1 MLAMA
6 VFQSINR
13 CLTHRYRQQAGSY
26 NVFVFYSKFVQGN
39 SPMSSRVAS
48 KSSAIPVPH
57 AASPALLI
65 PALLLFVSGAAALVY
80 QVLWIK
86 QLSLVVGVEVY
97 AITTGISA
105 FFAGLALGGW
115 LFGRWADRL
124 QQPVLL
130 YAGLEVVVAV
140 LGVGA
145 TFAMSLAA
153 SPFAWLEQH
162 IGLAAWVLP
171 FALVGIPAL
180 LMGGTLPVL
189 VRSLATD
196 PQHLGKAGG
205 QLYAANTAGAIAGTL
220 LAAFVL
226 IATLGVRGSALAAAM
241 LNLLA
246 AAGALWFQR
255 HRSLSAVTPAKH
267 TSSKAPDRLALWL
280 YSIAGGVAL
289 GYEVVWSQS
298 IVQFMSTR
306 TYAFAVVLATYLT
319 GLFLGSVLLA
329 RRVERIRDPWGVFGL
344 LIAGAGLVALLEI
357 ALLGRW
363 LVVAQSLAEAWVLSL
378 GASELPGMSARF
390 AVAAL
395 SIVFVPTLL
404 LGAAFPLAL
413 RLSVG
418 RERVGQDV
426 GAVVAFNTLGG
437 IVGVMLCGFV
447 LIPWLGL
454 VRTLGLL
461 AIVAAGI
468 GYFAVRKGHGVKK
481 GRRQA
486 VVAIGLLSVA
496 VAVFT
501 PVNKL
506 ASLLPGA
513 RNATLAFYEEGRG
526 GTVAVV
532 TQGKGQKAFQRLYIQ
547 GVSNTGDAMPSLR
560 YMRIQ
565 ALLPLLIHNGEPRS
579 ALVIG
584 FGTGI
589 TAGALT
595 RYPGLEH
602 RVVAELLPSVVKAA
616 PLFKGNFNAAADPG
630 VDVRLR
636 DGRQELLRNPQRY
649 DLITLEPPPPSAA
662 GVVNLYSR
670 DFYQL
675 AASRL
680 EKQGLVAQW
689 LPLPTQNI
697 DDSRSL
703 VRSFLDVF
711 PYANVWTSELH
722 EMLLVGSMEPIA
734 LDAAKI
740 SERFQQDSVRSTLQD
755 VGIGSANALLATWV
769 TDRTGLER
777 FAADAP
783 PVTDDQPRIEYAP
796 WVRAKEISRVLPALL
811 DLHVAPPLVNA
822 DAGFIERMNAH
833 QQRLMQF
840 YRASLHAYDGDRDAW
855 ARDIREVMRGD
866 GGNPYYRWFVGD

>member
-1 MLAMA
+1 M
-6 VFQSINR
+6 
-13 CLTHRYRQQAGSY
+13 
-26 NVFVFYSKFVQGN
+26 
-39 SPMSSRVAS
+39 PSRIAS
-48 KSSAIPVPH
+48 KPSAIPTTQ
-57 AASPALLI
+57 AATPALLI
-65 PALLLFVSGAAALVY
+65 PALLLCISGAAALVY

-105 FFAGLALGGW
+105 FFAGLAIGGW

-130 YAGLEVVVAV
+130 YAGLEVLVAI

-145 TFAMSLAA
+145 TVAMSLAA
-153 SPFAWLEQH
+153 SLFAWLQSH
-162 IGLAAWVLP
+162 VGLLAWCLP
-171 FALVGIPAL
+171 FTLVGIPAV

-189 VRSLATD
+189 VRSLAAD
-196 PQHLGKAGG
+196 PGRAGG
-205 QLYAANTAGAIAGTL
+205 QLYAANTLGAIVGTL

-226 IATLGVRGSALAAAM
+226 IVTLGVRGSALFAAM

-246 AAGALWFQR
+246 AAGALWLQR
-255 HRSLSAVTPAKH
+255 QVPTPITAAVKH
-267 TSSKAPDRLALWL
+267 HTEKAADRTALWL
-280 YSIAGGVAL
+280 YAIAGGVAL

-306 TYAFAVVLATYLT
+306 TCAFAVVLATYLT
-319 GLFLGSVLLA
+319 GLFIGSALLA

-344 LIAGAGLVALLEI
+344 LIAGAGLIALLEI

-363 LVVAQSLAEAWVLSL
+363 LVLAQSQAESWLLAL
-378 GASELPGMSARF
+378 GASELAGMSARF

-418 RERVGQDV
+418 RERVGRDV

-437 IVGVMLCGFV
+437 IVGVMLCGFL
-447 LIPWLGL
+447 LIPLLGL

-461 AIVAAGI
+461 AIIAAGI
-468 GYFAVRKGHGVKK
+468 GYVAVRKGHHVKK

-486 VVAIGLLSVA
+486 VVALGLVSIAFA
-496 VAVFT
+496 VLT
-501 PVNKL
+501 PVDKL

-513 RNATLAFYEEGRG
+513 RNGTLAFYEEGRG

-532 TQGKGQKAFQRLYIQ
+532 AQGRGENSFHRLYIQ

-579 ALVIG
+579 TLVIG

-589 TAGALT
+589 TAGALL
-595 RYPGLEH
+595 RYPGLEQ

-616 PLFKGNFNAAADPG
+616 PLFKGNFNAASDPG
-630 VDVRLR
+630 VEVRLR
-636 DGRQELLRNPQRY
+636 DGRQELLRSPQTY

-680 EKQGLVAQW
+680 EQGIVAQW

-711 PYANVWTSELH
+711 PYASLWTSEFH
-722 EMLLVGSMEPIA
+722 EMLLVGSLQPMA

-740 SERFQQDSVRSTLQD
+740 TERFQQASVRSTLQD
-755 VGIGSANALLATWV
+755 VGIGSAPALLATWV
-769 TDRTGLER
+769 TDRAGLER
-777 FAADAP
+777 FAANAP
-783 PVTDDQPRIEYAP
+783 AVTDDQPRIEYAP
-796 WVRAKEISRVLPALL
+796 WVRSKEITRVLPALL
-811 DLHVAPPLVNA
+811 DLYVPPPLVNA
-822 DAGFIERMNAH
+822 DTGFTERMETH
-833 QQRLMQF
+833 RQRLLQF

-855 ARDIREVMRGD
+855 GRDMREVMRWD
-866 GGNPYYRWFVGD
+866 GGNPYFRWFTGQ

>member
-1 MLAMA
+1 
-6 VFQSINR
+6 
-13 CLTHRYRQQAGSY
+13 
-26 NVFVFYSKFVQGN
+26 
-39 SPMSSRVAS
+39 MSSRVAS

-57 AASPALLI
+57 VAVPILI
-65 PALLLFVSGAAALVY
+65 PALLLFISGAAALVY

-105 FFAGLALGGW
+105 FFAGLALGGL

-124 QQPVLL
+124 QHPVLL
-130 YAGLEVVVAV
+130 YAGLEVLVAV

-153 SPFAWLEQH
+153 VPFAWLAQH
-162 IGLAAWVLP
+162 IGLAAWLLP
-171 FALVGIPAL
+171 FTLVGLPAV

-189 VRSLATD
+189 VRSLAAN
-196 PQHLGKAGG
+196 PQQLGKAGG

-255 HRSLSAVTPAKH
+255 QHSTPVAAPAKH
-267 TSSKAPDRLALWL
+267 TTDKVPDRLALWL

-319 GLFLGSVLLA
+319 GLFIGSVVLA
-329 RRVERIRDPWGVFGL
+329 RRVDRLRDPWGVFGL
-344 LIAGAGLVALLEI
+344 LIAGAGLIALLEI
-357 ALLGRW
+357 AFLGRW
-363 LVVAQSLAEAWVLSL
+363 LVFLQSQAEA
-378 GASELPGMSARF
+378 GALAMGGSELLGMSARF

-418 RERVGQDV
+418 QDHVGKDV

-437 IVGVMLCGFV
+437 IIGVMLCGFL
-447 LIPWLGL
+447 LIPLLGL

-461 AIVAAGI
+461 AIVAAAV
-468 GYFAVRKGHGVKK
+468 GYFAVRKGHHVKK

-486 VVAIGLLSVA
+486 VIAIGLLSVI
-496 VAVFT
+496 VAIFT
-501 PVNKL
+501 PVDKL

-513 RNATLAFYEEGRG
+513 RNGTLAFYQEGRG

-532 TQGKGQKAFQRLYIQ
+532 KQGKGQNAFQRLYIQ

-602 RVVAELLPSVVKAA
+602 RVVAELLPSVVHAA

-636 DGRQELLRNPQRY
+636 DGRQELLRSSQLY

-680 EKQGLVAQW
+680 ENNGLVAQW

-711 PYANVWTSELH
+711 PYATLWTSEFH
-722 EMLLVGSMEPIA
+722 EMLLVGSLQPIE

-740 SERFQQDSVRSTLQD
+740 TERFQQQSVRDTLQD
-755 VGIGSANALLATWV
+755 VGIGSAPDLLATWV
-769 TDRTGLER
+769 TDRAGLER
-777 FAADAP
+777 FAADAL

-796 WVRAKEISRVLPALL
+796 WVRAKEITRVLPALL
-811 DLHVAPPLVNA
+811 DLHIAPPLVNA
-822 DAGFIERMNAH
+822 DASFMERMNTH

-855 ARDIREVMRGD
+855 ARDMREVMLGD
-866 GGNPYYRWFVGD
+866 GGNPYFRWFGGQ

>member
-1 MLAMA
+1 
-6 VFQSINR
+6 
-13 CLTHRYRQQAGSY
+13 
-26 NVFVFYSKFVQGN
+26 
-39 SPMSSRVAS
+39 MSSRVAS

-162 IGLAAWVLP
+162 IGLAAWLLP

-255 HRSLSAVTPAKH
+255 HRSLPAVAPAKH
-267 TSSKAPDRLALWL
+267 TSSKAPDQLALWL

-363 LVVAQSLAEAWVLSL
+363 LVVAQSLAETWVLSL

-711 PYANVWTSELH
+711 PYANVWTSEFH

-866 GGNPYYRWFVGD
+866 GGNPYYRWFVGE

>member
-1 MLAMA
+1 
-6 VFQSINR
+6 
-13 CLTHRYRQQAGSY
+13 
-26 NVFVFYSKFVQGN
+26 
-39 SPMSSRVAS
+39 MSSRVAS
-48 KSSAIPVPH
+48 KSAALPVAH
-57 AASPALLI
+57 VIAPALWV
-65 PALLLFVSGAAALVY
+65 PALLLFISGAAALVY

-105 FFAGLALGGW
+105 FFAGLALGGL

-124 QQPVLL
+124 QRPVLL
-130 YAGLEVVVAV
+130 YAGLEVAVAV
-140 LGVGA
+140 LGVGT
-145 TFAMSLAA
+145 TFALSLAA
-153 SPFAWLEQH
+153 SPFAWLEQQV
-162 IGLAAWVLP
+162 GVVAWLLP

-189 VRSLATD
+189 VRSLAAD
-196 PQHLGKAGG
+196 PQQLGKAGG

-220 LAAFVL
+220 LAAFLL
-226 IATLGVRGSALAAAM
+226 IASLGVRGSALAAAM

-246 AAGALWFQR
+246 AVGALWLQHQR
-255 HRSLSAVTPAKH
+255 PQPVAAAPKH
-267 TSSKAPDRLALWL
+267 ACDKAPHRLALWL

-306 TYAFAVVLATYLT
+306 TYAFAVVLATYLS
-319 GLFLGSVLLA
+319 GLFLGSLLLA

-344 LIAGAGLVALLEI
+344 LIAGAGLLALLEI

-363 LVVAQSLAEAWVLSL
+363 LVVGQSLAEAWVLSL
-378 GASELPGMSARF
+378 GASELLGMSVRF
-390 AVAAL
+390 AVAAI

-418 RERVGQDV
+418 PARVGRDV

-437 IVGVMLCGFV
+437 IIGVMLCGFV
-447 LIPWLGL
+447 LIPLLGL

-461 AIVAAGI
+461 AVVAAAI

-481 GRRQA
+481 GRRHA
-486 VVAIGLLSVA
+486 VVAIGMLSVA

-513 RNATLAFYEEGRG
+513 RQATLAFYEEGRG

-532 TQGKGQKAFQRLYIQ
+532 TQGKGQNAFQRLYIQ

-579 ALVIG
+579 TLVIG

-602 RVVAELLPSVVKAA
+602 RVVAELLPAVVKAA
-616 PLFKGNFNAAADPG
+616 PLFKGNFNAVADPG

-636 DGRQELLRNPQRY
+636 DGRQELLRNAQRY

-680 EKQGLVAQW
+680 EQHGLVAQW

-711 PYANVWTSELH
+711 PYATLWTSEFH
-722 EMLLVGSMEPIA
+722 EMLLVGSLQPIE

-740 SERFQQDSVRSTLQD
+740 SQRFQQDSVRDTLQD
-755 VGIGSANALLATWV
+755 IGIGSASALLATWV
-769 TDRTGLER
+769 TDRAGLER
-777 FAADAP
+777 FAGNAQ

-811 DLHVAPPLVNA
+811 DLRQPPVLRNA
-822 DAGFIERMNAH
+822 DEGFVERMNTH

-866 GGNPYYRWFVGD
+866 GGNPYYRWFVGE

>member
-1 MLAMA
+1 LPIA
-6 VFQSINR
+6 
-13 CLTHRYRQQAGSY
+13 
-26 NVFVFYSKFVQGN
+26 QGN
-39 SPMSSRVAS
+39 KSMSSRVAS
-48 KSSAIPVPH
+48 KSSAIPAPQV
-57 AASPALLI
+57 ASPALLI

-105 FFAGLALGGW
+105 FFAGLALGGL
-115 LFGRWADRL
+115 LFGRWADTLR
-124 QQPVLL
+124 QPLLL
-130 YAGLEVVVAV
+130 YAGLEVLVAI

-162 IGLAAWVLP
+162 VGLLAWVLP

-196 PQHLGKAGG
+196 PLQLGKAGG
-205 QLYAANTAGAIAGTL
+205 HLYAANTAGAIAGTL

-226 IATLGVRGSALAAAM
+226 IAALGVRGSALAAAM

-255 HRSLSAVTPAKH
+255 QRPLLEEASAKPH
-267 TSSKAPDRLALWL
+267 TEKVPDRLALWL

-319 GLFLGSVLLA
+319 GLFLGSALLA
-329 RRVERIRDPWGVFGL
+329 RRVDRLRDPWGVFGL

-363 LVVAQSLAEAWVLSL
+363 LVFAQTTVEAWVLSF
-378 GASELPGMSARF
+378 GASELLGMSARF

-395 SIVFVPTLL
+395 SIVFVPTVL
-404 LGAAFPLAL
+404 LGAAFPVAL

-418 RERVGQDV
+418 RDHVGRNV
-426 GAVVAFNTLGG
+426 GEVVAFNTLGG
-437 IVGVMLCGFV
+437 IIGVMLCGFV
-447 LIPWLGL
+447 LIPLLGL

-461 AIVAAGI
+461 AIIAAGI

-486 VVAIGLLSVA
+486 VVAIGLVA
-496 VAVFT
+496 VALVVFT
-501 PVNKL
+501 PANKL

-513 RNATLAFYEEGRG
+513 RNGTLNFYEEGRG

-532 TQGKGQKAFQRLYIQ
+532 SQGKGQKTFERLYIQ

-595 RYPGLEH
+595 QYPGLEQ
-602 RVVAELLPSVVKAA
+602 RVVAELLPAVVKAA
-616 PLFKGNFNAAADPG
+616 PLFKGNFNAASHSG

-675 AASRL
+675 AARRL
-680 EKQGLVAQW
+680 NKQGLVAQW

-703 VRSFLDVF
+703 VRSFLDVY
-711 PYANVWTSELH
+711 PYASLWTSEFH
-722 EMLLVGSMEPIA
+722 EMLLVGSMEPIE

-755 VGIGSANALLATWV
+755 VGIGSAAALLATWV
-769 TDRTGLER
+769 TDRAGLER
-777 FAADAP
+777 FAANAQ

-796 WVRAKEISRVLPALL
+796 WVRAKEITRVLPALL
-811 DLHVAPPLVNA
+811 DLRIAPPLLNA
-822 DAGFIERMNAH
+822 DQGFTERMNTH

-855 ARDIREVMRGD
+855 SRDIREVMRGD
-866 GGNPYYRWFVGD
+866 GGNPYFRWFVGD

>member
-1 MLAMA
+1 
-6 VFQSINR
+6 
-13 CLTHRYRQQAGSY
+13 
-26 NVFVFYSKFVQGN
+26 
-39 SPMSSRVAS
+39 MSSRVAS

-196 PQHLGKAGG
+196 PLNLGKAGG

-616 PLFKGNFNAAADPG
+616 PLFKGNFDAAADPG

>member
-1 MLAMA
+1 
-6 VFQSINR
+6 
-13 CLTHRYRQQAGSY
+13 
-26 NVFVFYSKFVQGN
+26 
-39 SPMSSRVAS
+39 MSSRVAS
-48 KSSAIPVPH
+48 KSSAIPASHTH
-57 AASPALLI
+57 APALLI
-65 PALLLFVSGAAALVY
+65 PALLLVVSGAAALVY

-115 LFGRWADRL
+115 LFGRLADRL
-124 QQPVLL
+124 QRPVLL
-130 YAGLEVVVAV
+130 YAGLEVLVAL

-145 TFAMSLAA
+145 TLGMSLAA
-153 SPFAWLEQH
+153 APFAWLEQQ
-162 IGLAAWVLP
+162 IGLAAWGLP
-171 FALVGIPAL
+171 FALVGLPAV

-189 VRSLATD
+189 VRALATD
-196 PQHLGKAGG
+196 PRHSGKAGG
-205 QLYAANTAGAIAGTL
+205 QLYAANTLGAIAGTL
-220 LAAFVL
+220 LAAFLL
-226 IATLGVRGSALAAAM
+226 IATLGVRGSAIFAAM

-246 AAGALWFQR
+246 AAGALLWFQR
-255 HRSLSAVTPAKH
+255 QGPVPAESASAEVVAPA
-267 TSSKAPDRLALWL
+267 APARLALWL
-280 YSIAGGVAL
+280 YAIAGGVAL

-306 TYAFAVVLATYLT
+306 TYAFAVVLATYLL
-319 GLFLGSVLLA
+319 GLFLGSVWMA
-329 RRVERIRDPWGVFGL
+329 RRVERVRDPWGLFGL
-344 LIAGAGLVALLEI
+344 LIAAAGLLALLEV

-363 LVVAQSLAEAWVLSL
+363 LVLLQTQGEAVALAL
-378 GASELPGMSARF
+378 GASELAAMSVRF

-395 SIVFVPTLL
+395 CIVFVPTLL

-413 RLSVG
+413 RLCVGQDRVG
-418 RERVGQDV
+418 RDV

-437 IVGVMLCGFV
+437 IIGVMLCGFL
-447 LIPWLGL
+447 LIPLLGL

-461 AIVAAGI
+461 ALIAA
-468 GYFAVRKGHGVKK
+468 AVGVIAISQGRALNKGTRQGV
-481 GRRQA
+481 
-486 VVAIGLLSVA
+486 IA
-496 VAVFT
+496 VAVLSLGVAVLT
-501 PVNKL
+501 PVDKL

-513 RNATLAFYEEGRG
+513 RNGELAFYQEGRG

-532 TQGKGQKAFQRLYIQ
+532 TQGKQPRTFQRLYIQ

-589 TAGALT
+589 TAGALLQ
-595 RYPGLEH
+595 YPGLEQ
-602 RVVAELLPSVVKAA
+602 RVVAELLPAVVQAA
-616 PLFKGNFNAAADPG
+616 PLFQGNYNAGANPAL
-630 VDVRLR
+630 DVRLR
-636 DGRQELLRNPQRY
+636 DGRQELLRSEQRY

-675 AASRL
+675 AARRL
-680 EKQGLVAQW
+680 EAKGLVAQW

-697 DDSRSL
+697 DDSRAL
-703 VRSFLDVF
+703 VQSFLQVF
-711 PYANVWTSELH
+711 PYANVWTSEFH
-722 EMLLVGSMEPIA
+722 EMLLVGSLEPIE
-734 LDAAKI
+734 LDAARI
-740 SERFQQDSVRSTLQD
+740 SQRYAQDSVRNALQE
-755 VGIGSANALLATWV
+755 VGVSSAPALLATWV
-769 TDRTGLER
+769 TDRLGLQQ
-777 FAADAP
+777 FAGQALA
-783 PVTDDQPRIEYAP
+783 VTDDQPRIEYAP

-811 DLHVAPPLVNA
+811 DLHRPPPLLNA
-822 DAGFIERMNAH
+822 DPAFSERMNVH

-840 YRASLHAYDGDRDAW
+840 YRASLHAYDGDRQAW

-866 GGNPYYRWFVGD
+866 SANPYYRWFVGE

>member
-1 MLAMA
+1 
-6 VFQSINR
+6 
-13 CLTHRYRQQAGSY
+13 
-26 NVFVFYSKFVQGN
+26 
-39 SPMSSRVAS
+39 MSSRTAS
-48 KSSAIPVPH
+48 KPAALAH
-57 AASPALLI
+57 ASTTLI
-65 PALLLFVSGAAALVY
+65 PALLLFISGMAALVY

-105 FFAGLALGGW
+105 FFAGLALGGL

-124 QQPVLL
+124 SRPLLL
-130 YAGLEVVVAV
+130 YALLEILVAV

-145 TFAMSLAA
+145 TVALSMAA

-162 IGLAAWVLP
+162 IGLLAWVLP
-171 FALVGIPAL
+171 FVLVGIPAL

-189 VRSLATD
+189 VRSLDID
-196 PQHLGKAGG
+196 PKALSQAGG
-205 QLYAANTAGAIAGTL
+205 RLYAANTAGAIAGTL
-220 LAAFVL
+220 LTAFVL
-226 IATLGVRGSALAAAM
+226 IATFGVRGSALVAAM
-241 LNLLA
+241 LNLVA
-246 AAGALWFQR
+246 AVGALLYVR
-255 HRSLSAVTPAKH
+255 HHTPKPLTH
-267 TSSKAPDRLALWL
+267 THSTKPARLALVL
-280 YSIAGGVAL
+280 YAIAGGVAL

-306 TYAFAVVLATYLT
+306 TYAFAVVLATYLA
-319 GLFLGSVLLA
+319 GLFIGSQFMA

-344 LIAGAGLVALLEI
+344 LIAGAGLVALLEV

-363 LVVAQSLAEAWVLSL
+363 LVLLQTQAEALVLSL
-378 GASELPGMSARF
+378 GGTELPGMSARF

-395 SIVFVPTLL
+395 CIVFVPTLL

-418 RERVGQDV
+418 SEHVGRDV

-447 LIPWLGL
+447 LIPWLEL

-461 AIVAAGI
+461 AVLAGI
-468 GYFAVRKGHGVKK
+468 VGYLAVRRGHGVKK

-486 VVAIGLLSVA
+486 VVAFGLLSLA
-496 VAVFT
+496 VALLT
-501 PVNKL
+501 PVDRL
-506 ASLLPGA
+506 AKLLPGA
-513 RNATLAFYEEGRG
+513 RNASLAFYQEGRG
-526 GTVAVV
+526 ATVAVV
-532 TQGKGQKAFQRLYIQ
+532 TQGRGARNFQRLYIQ

-589 TAGALT
+589 TAGALL

-602 RVVAELLPSVVKAA
+602 RVVAELLPSVIQAA
-616 PLFKGNFNAAADPG
+616 PLFKGNFNAASDPA

-636 DGRQELLRNPQRY
+636 DGRQELLRNPQAY

-675 AASRL
+675 AARRL
-680 EKQGLVAQW
+680 EKNGLLAQW

-697 DDSRSL
+697 EDSQSL

-711 PYANVWTSELH
+711 PYATLWTSEFH
-722 EMLLVGSMEPIA
+722 EMLLVGSMEPIELDTARIRQRFEQPTVSSA
-734 LDAAKI
+734 LG
-740 SERFQQDSVRSTLQD
+740 E
-755 VGIGSANALLATWV
+755 VGIDSAATLLATWV
-769 TDRTGLER
+769 TDRRGLER
-777 FAADAP
+777 FAGNAL

-796 WVRAKEISRVLPALL
+796 WVRSKEIARVLPALL
-811 DLHVAPPLVNA
+811 DLRVPAPLLNP
-822 DAGFIERMNAH
+822 DPTFERTLASE

-840 YRASLHAYDGDRDAW
+840 YRASLHAYDGDRTAW
-855 ARDIREVMRGD
+855 SRDIQAVLQQD
-866 GGNPYYRWFVGD
+866 SANPYYRWFIGQ

>member
-1 MLAMA
+1 
-6 VFQSINR
+6 
-13 CLTHRYRQQAGSY
+13 
-26 NVFVFYSKFVQGN
+26 
-39 SPMSSRVAS
+39 MSSRVAS

-162 IGLAAWVLP
+162 IGLAAWLLP

-255 HRSLSAVTPAKH
+255 HRSLPAVAPAKH
-267 TSSKAPDRLALWL
+267 TSSKTPDRLALWL

-363 LVVAQSLAEAWVLSL
+363 LVVAQSLAETWVLSL

-616 PLFKGNFNAAADPG
+616 QLFKGNFNAAADPG

-711 PYANVWTSELH
+711 PYANVWTSEFH

-866 GGNPYYRWFVGD
+866 GGNPYYRWFVGE

>member
-1 MLAMA
+1 MSPA
-6 VFQSINR
+6 QSQPFLNR
-13 CLTHRYRQQAGSY
+13 NKAIC
-26 NVFVFYSKFVQGN
+26 
-39 SPMSSRVAS
+39 MSSRVAS
-48 KSSAIPVPH
+48 KSPAHPVPH
-57 AASPALLI
+57 TATAALLI
-65 PALLLFVSGAAALVY
+65 PALLLCISGAAALVY

-115 LFGRWADRL
+115 WFGRWADRL
-124 QQPVLL
+124 KQPALL
-130 YAGLEVVVAV
+130 YAGLEVLVAV

-145 TFAMSLAA
+145 TFAMSVAA
-153 SPFAWLEQH
+153 SPFAWLQEH
-162 IGLAAWVLP
+162 VGLFAWLLP
-171 FALVGIPAL
+171 FLLVGAPAV

-189 VRSLATD
+189 VRSLAAS
-196 PQHLGKAGG
+196 PGKAGG
-205 QLYAANTAGAIAGTL
+205 QLYAANTLGAIAGTL
-220 LAAFVL
+220 LAAFLL

-246 AAGALWFQR
+246 AAGALGWQR
-255 HRSLSAVTPAKH
+255 LRPMPVEAPVKH
-267 TSSKAPDRLALWL
+267 HIEKAPDRTALWL

-306 TYAFAVVLATYLT
+306 TYAFAVVLATYLA
-319 GLFLGSVLLA
+319 GLFLGSALLA

-344 LIAGAGLVALLEI
+344 LIAGAGLIALLEI
-357 ALLGRW
+357 AVLGRW
-363 LVVAQSLAEAWVLSL
+363 LVIAQSQAEIWLL
-378 GASELPGMSARF
+378 TQGASELAGMSARF

-395 SIVFVPTLL
+395 AIVFVPTLL

-418 RERVGQDV
+418 QERIGRDV

-447 LIPWLGL
+447 LIPLLGL

-461 AIVAAGI
+461 AIIAAGI
-468 GYFAVRKGHGVKK
+468 GWFAVRKGHGVKK

-486 VVAIGLLSVA
+486 VVALGLLSVA
-496 VAVFT
+496 LAVLT

-513 RNATLAFYEEGRG
+513 RNGTLAFYEEGRG

-532 TQGKGQKAFQRLYIQ
+532 SQGTGRNAFQRLYIQ

-589 TAGALT
+589 TAGALL

-602 RVVAELLPSVVKAA
+602 RVVAELLPAVVKAA
-616 PLFKGNFNAAADPG
+616 PLFKGNFNAASDPG

-636 DGRQELLRNPQRY
+636 DGRQELLRSPQAY

-711 PYANVWTSELH
+711 PYATLWTSEFH
-722 EMLLVGSMEPIA
+722 EMLLVGSLTPIE
-734 LDAAKI
+734 LDAGKI
-740 SERFQQDSVRSTLQD
+740 TQRLQQDSVRSALQD
-755 VGIGSANALLATWV
+755 VGIGSAAALLSTWV

-777 FAADAP
+777 FAAGAP
-783 PVTDDQPRIEYAP
+783 AVTDDQPRIEYAP
-796 WVRAKEISRVLPALL
+796 WVRTKEITRVLPALL
-811 DLHVAPPLVNA
+811 DLYVAPPLVNA
-822 DAGFIERMNAH
+822 DVGFDERMQAH
-833 QQRLMQF
+833 RQRLMQF

-855 ARDIREVMRGD
+855 GRDIREVMRGD
-866 GGNPYYRWFVGD
+866 GGNPYFRWFVGD

>member
-1 MLAMA
+1 
-6 VFQSINR
+6 
-13 CLTHRYRQQAGSY
+13 
-26 NVFVFYSKFVQGN
+26 
-39 SPMSSRVAS
+39 MSTRVAS
-48 KSSAIPVPH
+48 KSSAIPAPH
-57 AASPALLI
+57 VATPALLI

-105 FFAGLALGGW
+105 FFAGLALGGL

-124 QQPVLL
+124 QQPILL
-130 YAGLEVVVAV
+130 YAGLEVLVAI

-153 SPFAWLEQH
+153 GPFAWLEQH
-162 IGLAAWVLP
+162 IGVLAWVLP

-189 VRSLATD
+189 VRSLAAD

-246 AAGALWFQR
+246 AAGAVWFQR
-255 HRSLSAVTPAKH
+255 HHSMPADAPVKH
-267 TSSKAPDRLALWL
+267 PASKAPDRLALWL

-289 GYEVVWSQS
+289 GYEVVWSQA

-329 RRVERIRDPWGVFGL
+329 RRVDRLRDPWGVFGL

-363 LVVAQSLAEAWVLSL
+363 LVVAQSVAEAWVLSL

-418 RERVGQDV
+418 RDHVGRHV
-426 GAVVAFNTLGG
+426 GEVVAFNTLGG
-437 IVGVMLCGFV
+437 IIGVMLCGFV
-447 LIPWLGL
+447 LIPMLGL

-461 AIVAAGI
+461 AIIAAGI

-481 GRRQA
+481 GRRQGVIA
-486 VVAIGLLSVA
+486 VGLLSLA
-496 VAVFT
+496 LALLT
-501 PVNKL
+501 PVDKL

-616 PLFKGNFNAAADPG
+616 PLFKGNFNAAADPA

-670 DFYQL
+670 AFYQL

-680 EKQGLVAQW
+680 ENKGLVAQW

-711 PYANVWTSELH
+711 PYATLWTSEFH
-722 EMLLVGSMEPIA
+722 EMLLVGSLEPIE

-740 SERFQQDSVRSTLQD
+740 SQRFQQDSVRSTLQD
-755 VGIGSANALLATWV
+755 VGIGSAAALLATWV
-769 TDRTGLER
+769 TDRAGLER
-777 FAADAP
+777 FAADAQ

-811 DLHVAPPLVNA
+811 DLRIAPPLVNA
-822 DAGFIERMNAH
+822 DAGFNERMNAH

-866 GGNPYYRWFVGD
+866 GGNPYYRWFVGE

>member
-1 MLAMA
+1 
-6 VFQSINR
+6 
-13 CLTHRYRQQAGSY
+13 
-26 NVFVFYSKFVQGN
+26 
-39 SPMSSRVAS
+39 MSTRVAS
-48 KSSAIPVPH
+48 KSSAIPVQQ

-65 PALLLFVSGAAALVY
+65 PALLLCISGAAALVY

-130 YAGLEVVVAV
+130 YAGLEVLVAV

-153 SPFAWLEQH
+153 SPFAWLQDH
-162 IGLAAWVLP
+162 VGLLAWLLP
-171 FALVGIPAL
+171 FLLVGIPAV

-189 VRSLATD
+189 VRSLTAD
-196 PQHLGKAGG
+196 PGKAGG
-205 QLYAANTAGAIAGTL
+205 QLYAANTLGAIIGTL

-226 IATLGVRGSALAAAM
+226 IASLGVRGSALAAAM

-246 AAGALWFQR
+246 AAGALWLQ
-255 HRSLSAVTPAKH
+255 HQQPTPVAAPVKH
-267 TSSKAPDRLALWL
+267 HSEKAADRTALWL
-280 YSIAGGVAL
+280 YAIAGGVAL

-306 TYAFAVVLATYLT
+306 TYAFAVVLATYLS
-319 GLFLGSVLLA
+319 GLFLGSALLA

-344 LIAGAGLVALLEI
+344 LIAGAGLIALLEV
-357 ALLGRW
+357 AVLGRW
-363 LVVAQSLAEAWVLSL
+363 LVLAQSQAEIGLLAM
-378 GASELPGMSARF
+378 GASELTGMSARF

-404 LGAAFPLAL
+404 LGAAFPLVL

-418 RERVGQDV
+418 HERIGRDV

-437 IVGVMLCGFV
+437 IIGVMLCGFL
-447 LIPWLGL
+447 LIPLLGL

-461 AIVAAGI
+461 AIIAAGI
-468 GYFAVRKGHGVKK
+468 GYFAVRKGHHVKK
-481 GRRQA
+481 GRRQV
-486 VVAIGLLSVA
+486 VVALGLLSVA
-496 VAVFT
+496 LAVLT
-501 PVNKL
+501 PADKF

-513 RNATLAFYEEGRG
+513 RNGTLAFYEEGRG

-532 TQGKGQKAFQRLYIQ
+532 AQGKGQNLFHRLYIQ

-589 TAGALT
+589 TAGALL

-602 RVVAELLPSVVKAA
+602 RVVAELLPSVVQSRAVVQGQ
-616 PLFKGNFNAAADPG
+616 LQ
-630 VDVRLR
+630 RR
-636 DGRQELLRNPQRY
+636 QRSGRGRASCVTAVSELLRSPQTY

-675 AASRL
+675 AASSSGAKRSGRAMAAAADA
-680 EKQGLVAQW
+680 EQD
-689 LPLPTQNI
+689 

-711 PYANVWTSELH
+711 PYANRSGPANSTRCCWWVRCSPSHWMQRKSPSVSSRT
-722 EMLLVGSMEPIA
+722 A
-734 LDAAKI
+734 CAAPCRM
-740 SERFQQDSVRSTLQD
+740 S
-755 VGIGSANALLATWV
+755 GSARRRRCCL
-769 TDRTGLER
+769 
-777 FAADAP
+777 
-783 PVTDDQPRIEYAP
+783 
-796 WVRAKEISRVLPALL
+796 
-811 DLHVAPPLVNA
+811 
-822 DAGFIERMNAH
+822 
-833 QQRLMQF
+833 
-840 YRASLHAYDGDRDAW
+840 
-855 ARDIREVMRGD
+855 RG
-866 GGNPYYRWFVGD
+866 

>member
-1 MLAMA
+1 
-6 VFQSINR
+6 
-13 CLTHRYRQQAGSY
+13 
-26 NVFVFYSKFVQGN
+26 
-39 SPMSSRVAS
+39 MSSRIAS
-48 KSSAIPVPH
+48 KPSAIPVSQ
-57 AASPALLI
+57 AASATPLI
-65 PALLLFVSGAAALVY
+65 PALLLCISGAAALVY

-130 YAGLEVVVAV
+130 YAGLEVLVAM

-145 TFAMSLAA
+145 TVAMSLAA
-153 SPFAWLEQH
+153 NAFAWLQGH
-162 IGLAAWVLP
+162 VGVLAWLLP
-171 FALVGIPAL
+171 FALVGIPAV

-189 VRSLATD
+189 VRSLAAE
-196 PQHLGKAGG
+196 PGKAGG
-205 QLYAANTAGAIAGTL
+205 QLYAANTLGAIVGTL

-226 IATLGVRGSALAAAM
+226 IASLGVRGSALFAAM

-246 AAGALWFQR
+246 AAGALWLQR
-255 HRSLSAVTPAKH
+255 QQPLALATPVRHGNA
-267 TSSKAPDRLALWL
+267 KAPDRTALWL
-280 YSIAGGVAL
+280 YAIAGGVAL

-319 GLFLGSVLLA
+319 GLFIGSVVLA

-344 LIAGAGLVALLEI
+344 LIAGAGLIALLEI
-357 ALLGRW
+357 AMLGRW
-363 LVVAQSLAEAWVLSL
+363 LVLAQSHAETWLLSL
-378 GASELPGMSARF
+378 GVSELAGMSARF

-418 RERVGQDV
+418 SERVGRDV

-437 IVGVMLCGFV
+437 IIGVMLCGFV
-447 LIPWLGL
+447 LIPLLGL

-461 AIVAAGI
+461 ALIAATI
-468 GYFAVRKGHGVKK
+468 GYLAVRKGHGVTK

-486 VVAIGLLSVA
+486 VVALGLVSVA
-496 VAVFT
+496 VAVLT
-501 PVNKL
+501 PADKL

-513 RNATLAFYEEGRG
+513 RNGTLAFYEEGRG

-532 TQGKGQKAFQRLYIQ
+532 TQGRGENTFRRLYIQ

-579 ALVIG
+579 TLVIG

-589 TAGALT
+589 AAGAML

-616 PLFKGNFNAAADPG
+616 PLFKGNFNAASDPDI
-630 VDVRLR
+630 DVRLR
-636 DGRQELLRNPQRY
+636 DGRQELLRSEQTY
-649 DLITLEPPPPSAA
+649 DVITLEPPPPSAA

-670 DFYQL
+670 DFYEL

-680 EKQGLVAQW
+680 QDKGIVAQW

-711 PYANVWTSELH
+711 PHASLWTSEFH
-722 EMLLVGSMEPIA
+722 EMLLVGSLAPME

-740 SERFQQDSVRSTLQD
+740 TARFQQDSVRSTLQD
-755 VGIGSANALLATWV
+755 VGIGSPAALLATWV
-769 TDRTGLER
+769 TDRAGLDR

-783 PVTDDQPRIEYAP
+783 AVTDDQPRIEYAP
-796 WVRAKEISRVLPALL
+796 WVRSKEITRVLPALL
-811 DLHVAPPLVNA
+811 DLYQPPTLVNA
-822 DAGFIERMNAH
+822 DAGFSERMETH
-833 QQRLMQF
+833 RQRLMQF

-855 ARDIREVMRGD
+855 GRDIREVMQGD
-866 GGNPYYRWFVGD
+866 RANPYFRWFVGQ

>member
-1 MLAMA
+1 
-6 VFQSINR
+6 
-13 CLTHRYRQQAGSY
+13 
-26 NVFVFYSKFVQGN
+26 
-39 SPMSSRVAS
+39 MSSRVAS
-48 KSSAIPVPH
+48 KSSAIPAPQV
-57 AASPALLI
+57 ASPALLI

-105 FFAGLALGGW
+105 FFAGLALGGL
-115 LFGRWADRL
+115 LFGRWADTLR
-124 QQPVLL
+124 QPVLL
-130 YAGLEVVVAV
+130 YAGLEVLVAI

-162 IGLAAWVLP
+162 LGLLAWVLP

-196 PQHLGKAGG
+196 PLQLGKAGG
-205 QLYAANTAGAIAGTL
+205 HLYAANTAGAIAGTL

-226 IATLGVRGSALAAAM
+226 IAALGVRGSALAAAM

-246 AAGALWFQR
+246 AASALWFQR
-255 HRSLSAVTPAKH
+255 QRPLLDEASAKPH
-267 TSSKAPDRLALWL
+267 TEKVPDRLALWL

-319 GLFLGSVLLA
+319 GLFLGSALLA
-329 RRVERIRDPWGVFGL
+329 RRVDRLRDPWGVFGL

-363 LVVAQSLAEAWVLSL
+363 LVFAQTTVEAWVLSF
-378 GASELPGMSARF
+378 GASELLGMSARF

-395 SIVFVPTLL
+395 SIVFVPTVL
-404 LGAAFPLAL
+404 LGAAFPVAL

-418 RERVGQDV
+418 RDHVGRNV
-426 GAVVAFNTLGG
+426 GEVVAFNTLGG
-437 IVGVMLCGFV
+437 IIGVMLCGFV
-447 LIPWLGL
+447 LIPLLGL

-461 AIVAAGI
+461 AIIAAGI

-486 VVAIGLLSVA
+486 VVAIGLVA
-496 VAVFT
+496 VALVVFT
-501 PVNKL
+501 PANKL

-513 RNATLAFYEEGRG
+513 RNGTLNFYEEGRG

-532 TQGKGQKAFQRLYIQ
+532 SQGKGQKTFERLYIQ

-595 RYPGLEH
+595 QYPGLEQ
-602 RVVAELLPSVVKAA
+602 RVVAELLPAVVKAA
-616 PLFKGNFNAAADPG
+616 PLFKGNFNAASHSG

-680 EKQGLVAQW
+680 NKQGLVAQW

-703 VRSFLDVF
+703 VRSFLDVY
-711 PYANVWTSELH
+711 PYASLWTSEFH
-722 EMLLVGSMEPIA
+722 EMLLVGSMEPIE

-755 VGIGSANALLATWV
+755 VGIGSAAALLATWV
-769 TDRTGLER
+769 TDRAGLER
-777 FAADAP
+777 FAANAQ

-796 WVRAKEISRVLPALL
+796 WVRAKEITRVLPALL
-811 DLHVAPPLVNA
+811 DLRIAPPLLNA
-822 DAGFIERMNAH
+822 DQGFTERMNTH
-833 QQRLMQF
+833 QQRLMRF

-855 ARDIREVMRGD
+855 SRDIREVMRGD
-866 GGNPYYRWFVGD
+866 GGNPYFRWFVGD

>member
-1 MLAMA
+1 
-6 VFQSINR
+6 
-13 CLTHRYRQQAGSY
+13 
-26 NVFVFYSKFVQGN
+26 
-39 SPMSSRVAS
+39 MSSRVAS
-48 KSSAIPVPH
+48 KSSAIPAPQV
-57 AASPALLI
+57 ASPALLI

-105 FFAGLALGGW
+105 FFAGLALGGL
-115 LFGRWADRL
+115 LFGRWADTLR
-124 QQPVLL
+124 QPVLL
-130 YAGLEVVVAV
+130 YAGLEVLVAI

-162 IGLAAWVLP
+162 VGLLAWVLP

-196 PQHLGKAGG
+196 PLQLGKAGG
-205 QLYAANTAGAIAGTL
+205 HLYAANTAGAIAGTL

-226 IATLGVRGSALAAAM
+226 IAALGVRGSALAAAM

-255 HRSLSAVTPAKH
+255 QRPLLDEASAKPH
-267 TSSKAPDRLALWL
+267 TEKVPDRLALWL

-319 GLFLGSVLLA
+319 GLFLGSALLA
-329 RRVERIRDPWGVFGL
+329 RRVDRLRDPWGVFGL

-363 LVVAQSLAEAWVLSL
+363 LVFAQTTVEAWVLSF
-378 GASELPGMSARF
+378 GASELLGMSARF

-395 SIVFVPTLL
+395 SIVFVPTVL
-404 LGAAFPLAL
+404 LGAAFPVAL

-418 RERVGQDV
+418 RDHVGRNV
-426 GAVVAFNTLGG
+426 GEVVAFNTLGG
-437 IVGVMLCGFV
+437 IIGVMLCGFV
-447 LIPWLGL
+447 LIPLLGL

-461 AIVAAGI
+461 AIIAAGI

-486 VVAIGLLSVA
+486 VVAIGLVA
-496 VAVFT
+496 VALVVFT
-501 PVNKL
+501 PANKL

-513 RNATLAFYEEGRG
+513 RNGTLNFYEEGRG

-532 TQGKGQKAFQRLYIQ
+532 SQGKGQKTFERLYIQ

-595 RYPGLEH
+595 QYPGLEQ
-602 RVVAELLPSVVKAA
+602 RVVAELLPAVVKAA
-616 PLFKGNFNAAADPG
+616 PLFKGNFNAASHSG

-675 AASRL
+675 AARRL
-680 EKQGLVAQW
+680 NKQGLVAQW

-703 VRSFLDVF
+703 VRSFLDVY
-711 PYANVWTSELH
+711 PYASLWTSEFH
-722 EMLLVGSMEPIA
+722 EMLLVGSMEPIE

-755 VGIGSANALLATWV
+755 VGIGSAAALLATWV
-769 TDRTGLER
+769 TDRAGLER
-777 FAADAP
+777 FAANAQ

-796 WVRAKEISRVLPALL
+796 WVRAKEITRVLPALL
-811 DLHVAPPLVNA
+811 DLRIAPPLLNA
-822 DAGFIERMNAH
+822 DQGFTERMNTH

-855 ARDIREVMRGD
+855 SRDIREVMRGD
-866 GGNPYYRWFVGD
+866 GGNPYFRWFVGD

>member
-1 MLAMA
+1 
-6 VFQSINR
+6 
-13 CLTHRYRQQAGSY
+13 
-26 NVFVFYSKFVQGN
+26 
-39 SPMSSRVAS
+39 MSSRVAS
-48 KSSAIPVPH
+48 KSSAIPAPH
-57 AASPALLI
+57 SAASPALLI

-105 FFAGLALGGW
+105 FFAGLALGGL

-124 QQPVLL
+124 KQPVLL
-130 YAGLEVVVAV
+130 YAGLEVLVAV

-145 TFAMSLAA
+145 TFAMSMAA

-162 IGLAAWVLP
+162 VGLLAWVLP

-189 VRSLATD
+189 VRSLASD

-246 AAGALWFQR
+246 AVGALWFQR
-255 HRSLSAVTPAKH
+255 HRPVPVEAAVKH
-267 TSSKAPDRLALWL
+267 HAATTPDRLALWL

-319 GLFLGSVLLA
+319 GLFIGSVLLA
-329 RRVERIRDPWGVFGL
+329 RRVDRLRDPWGVFGL
-344 LIAGAGLVALLEI
+344 LIAGAGLIALLEV
-357 ALLGRW
+357 AFLGRW
-363 LVVAQSLAEAWVLSL
+363 LVFLQSQAEMVALAL
-378 GASELPGMSARF
+378 GGSELLGMSARF

-418 RERVGQDV
+418 PERVGRDV

-437 IVGVMLCGFV
+437 IIGVMLCGFL
-447 LIPWLGL
+447 LIPLLGL

-468 GYFAVRKGHGVKK
+468 GYFSVRKGHHVKK
-481 GRRQA
+481 GRRQG
-486 VVAIGLLSVA
+486 VVAIGLLSVI

-501 PVNKL
+501 PVDKL

-513 RNATLAFYEEGRG
+513 RNGTLAFYEEGRG

-532 TQGKGQKAFQRLYIQ
+532 TQGKGQKTFQRLYIQ

-602 RVVAELLPSVVKAA
+602 RVVAELLPSVVNAA
-616 PLFKGNFNAAADPG
+616 PLFKGNFNAAADPT

-636 DGRQELLRNPQRY
+636 DGRQELLRSPQHY

-680 EKQGLVAQW
+680 EKKGLVAQW

-711 PYANVWTSELH
+711 PYATLWTSEFH
-722 EMLLVGSMEPIA
+722 EMLLVGSMEPIE

-740 SERFQQDSVRSTLQD
+740 SQRFQQETVRSTLQD
-755 VGIGSANALLATWV
+755 VGIGSAAALLATWV
-769 TDRTGLER
+769 TDRAGLER
-777 FAADAP
+777 FAADAL

-811 DLHVAPPLVNA
+811 DLRQPAPLLNA
-822 DAGFIERMNAH
+822 DAGFTDRMNAH

-855 ARDIREVMRGD
+855 ARDIREVMMGD
-866 GGNPYYRWFVGD
+866 GGNPYYRWFVGGGE